1 MHLRQFFRR
10 FPVRKARTVPTT
22 KRSDSEIKY
31 GQDIPQ
37 KKSPLIT
44 PETVRTASNVLD
56 FALRTLSTIS
66 RGIPL
71 GGALSGIIE
80 PLLEITGRIQV
91 RLVEFSRVYYLF
103 LRIQQSSV
111 NEQGLIQLAARIER
125 ITPIVAELAETNPN
139 KGQAIVQDLLWSAT
153 RLTEI
158 HNV

>member
-103 LRIQQSSV
+103 LRI
-111 NEQGLIQLAARIER
+111 
-125 ITPIVAELAETNPN
+125 
-139 KGQAIVQDLLWSAT
+139 
-153 RLTEI
+153 
-158 HNV
+158 